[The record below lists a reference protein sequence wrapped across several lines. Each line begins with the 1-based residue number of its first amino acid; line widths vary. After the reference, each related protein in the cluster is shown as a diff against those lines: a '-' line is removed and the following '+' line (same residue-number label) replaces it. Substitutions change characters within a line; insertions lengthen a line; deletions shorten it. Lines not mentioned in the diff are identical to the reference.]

1 MPYSEADDTRKV
13 QTAVTYGAESDQ
25 PVFLPYAHD
34 NFDRFMRGRTR
45 DDFYC
50 GVLLGGCG
58 AKLSPKRY
66 LDKKCHFAHRS
77 PVHCHRT
84 EVGES
89 SADHLYIGQAIADWL
104 KQQDRQASRPAYK
117 PHGHQV
123 RDVVD
128 VPHDG
133 GRRLVRVQ
141 LARRS
146 KHEWEA
152 EDAKLRLRHVNL
164 DWFFGPDS
172 LVANWQM
179 ERQGYALRV
188 QCRSVGASRVV
199 EVGAQ
204 FPEMAVEWTSLS
216 ACTLTPDGILT
227 PGLIRTPDGIV
238 PRHAVTSEPRLAI
251 PSASFLITEAT
262 PTHTTAT
269 HRWFDTTL
277 RVTARLSLPARAASP
292 EGQHTYRPT
301 NASLS
306 IDGDGTWVIQ
316 AQSLEQAQATAH
328 ARPRASTSS
337 PAAPPSPSAEQ
348 QALPPEANLVASFR
362 ATMENAASNG
372 KVVTT
377 TALYREA
384 ALRDRVLSAEQWVRL
399 LLAVEQPRT
408 PGKPVLC
415 ALIKGSDGGP
425 APFFREVLH
434 GIGWTRDFSSSEL
447 LDIWLRERRRVLAA
461 YGSARR
467 AMLASSSAPSA
478 VLAREHR
485 PPARTKATSIKG
497 DPAFDALLDIAH
509 EAQRST
515 DLDTRERILWL
526 AEQEVPSTD
535 AHEVLNTLTDWLI
548 DQRADELYDTWE
560 RLSALVDALNR
571 DGDDLHADEL
581 RRILRN
587 AKELAE
593 EVGADLA
600 SAEYC
605 DIRRWQQHLTELSDR
620 LTLTQI
626 RGHAV
631 AVRVALRQNARAGR
645 TTTWGG
651 LSRKIGVPLAALHP
665 DDKVAV
671 LVEADRETRDDKP
684 LLSTLIAAHGGV
696 RPHSLYPQVLFI
708 LDRPVPRPSALFM
721 HWRMA
726 LHQHSELR

>member
-66 LDKKCHFAHRS
+66 MDKKCHFAHRS

-104 KQQDRQASRPAYK
+104 KQQGRKAPRPAYK

-128 VPHDG
+128 VSHDG

-146 KHEWEA
+146 KHEWED

-188 QCRSVGASRVV
+188 QCRSAGASRVV

-204 FPEMAVEWTSLS
+204 FPEMPVEWTSLS
-216 ACTLTPDGILT
+216 ECTLTPDGILT
-227 PGLIRTPDGIV
+227 PGLIRMPDGIV

-251 PSASFLITEAT
+251 SSTSFLITEAT

-292 EGQHTYRPT
+292 EGQHTYQPT

-306 IDGDGTWVIQ
+306 IDGDGTWVVQ
-316 AQSLEQAQATAH
+316 AQSLEQAQAPVH

-337 PAAPPSPSAEQ
+337 PAAPPSPSAER

-377 TALYREA
+377 TTLCREA
-384 ALRDRVLSAEQWVRL
+384 ALQDRVLSAEQWVRL

-415 ALIKGSDGGP
+415 ALIKGRDGGP

-434 GIGWTRDFSSSEL
+434 GIGWTRDFSSSDL

-461 YGSARR
+461 YGSERR
-467 AMLASSSAPSA
+467 AMLASLPAPSP

-485 PPARTKATSIKG
+485 PPAHTKTIPIKG

-515 DLDTRERILWL
+515 DLDTLERSLWL
-526 AEQEVPSTD
+526 AEQKAPSTD
-535 AHEVLNTLTDWLI
+535 THEALNTLTDWLV
-548 DQRADELYDTWE
+548 DQRADALYDTWK

-581 RRILRN
+581 RRILRD

-600 SAEYC
+600 SAEYG
-605 DIRRWQQHLTELSDR
+605 DITRWQQHLTELSDR

-651 LSRKIGVPLAALHP
+651 LSRKIGAPLAALHP

-671 LVEADRETRDDKP
+671 LVEADRETRDDQP